1 MAKFVAGDPPA
12 EDAFMPYLLWGTLAL
27 CAVVVAASSIA
38 IALGGRGDARNA
50 ATKRIAIQ
58 AAASLPTPSLVELE
72 LARLTDTVRALSAD
86 RDRLAGRLE
95 QIERSMGDV
104 TASVTRERPV
114 APAAAP
120 AIPTVIAAPPT
131 QAPVAPRAA
140 VDSIAT
146 RTEFAV
152 DLGGDTSVE
161 ALRVLWAAMRGNHP
175 ALANL
180 KPLVSIRDGAKPGI
194 VELRLVAG
202 PLDNAAAAARICA
215 LLAVNH
221 VACQTAVFDGQRLAL
236 R

>member
-1 MAKFVAGDPPA
+1 MAKFGAGGPPA
-12 EDAFMPYLLWGTLAL
+12 EDAFAPYLLWGTLAL
-27 CAVVVAASSIA
+27 CAVVLAAASIA
-38 IALGGRGDARNA
+38 IAFGGRGDARNA
-50 ATKRIAIQ
+50 TAKRIAIQ
-58 AAASLPTPSLVELE
+58 APAPLPAPSLAELE
-72 LARLTDTVRALSAD
+72 LARLTDAVRALSAD

-114 APAAAP
+114 APP
-120 AIPTVIAAPPT
+120 A
-131 QAPVAPRAA
+131 QALVAPRAA

-152 DLGGDTSVE
+152 DLGGDISVE
-161 ALRVLWAAMRGNHP
+161 ALRALWATMQGNHP

-180 KPLVSIRDGAKPGI
+180 KPLVSIRDGAKPGV

-202 PLDNAAAAARICA
+202 PLANAAAAARICA

-221 VACQTAVFDGQRLAL
+221 VTCQTAVFDGQRLAL

>member
-1 MAKFVAGDPPA
+1 MAKFGAGGPPA
-12 EDAFMPYLLWGTLAL
+12 EDAFSPYLLWGTLAL
-27 CAVVVAASSIA
+27 CAVVLAAASIA
-38 IALGGRGDARNA
+38 IAFGGRGDVRNA
-50 ATKRIAIQ
+50 AAKRIAIQ
-58 AAASLPTPSLVELE
+58 AAPPLPTPSFAELE
-72 LARLTDTVRALSAD
+72 LARLSDAVRALSAD
-86 RDRLAGRLE
+86 RDRLATRLE
-95 QIERSMGDV
+95 QIERSFGDI

-114 APAAAP
+114 APAILPAA
-120 AIPTVIAAPPT
+120 AAPPA
-131 QAPVAPRAA
+131 QALVAPRAA

-161 ALRVLWAAMRGNHP
+161 ALRALWATMRGNHP

-180 KPLVSIRDGAKPGI
+180 KPLVSIREGAKPGV

-202 PLDNAAAAARICA
+202 PIANAAAAARICA
-215 LLAVNH
+215 LLAINH

>member
-1 MAKFVAGDPPA
+1 MAKFGAGGPPA
-12 EDAFMPYLLWGTLAL
+12 EDAFTPYLLWGTLAL
-27 CAVVVAASSIA
+27 CALVLAAASIA
-38 IALGGRGDARNA
+38 ITFGGRGDARNA
-50 ATKRIAIQ
+50 AKRIAIQ
-58 AAASLPTPSLVELE
+58 APVPLSTPSLAELE
-72 LARLTDTVRALSAD
+72 LARLSDAVRALSAD
-86 RDRLAGRLE
+86 RERLSARLE

-104 TASVTRERPV
+104 TASVMRERPV

-120 AIPTVIAAPPT
+120 ANPTLAVAPPA
-131 QAPVAPRAA
+131 QALAASRA

-161 ALRVLWAAMRGNHP
+161 ALRALWATMRGNHP

-180 KPLVSIRDGAKPGI
+180 KPLVSIRDGAKPGV

-202 PLDNAAAAARICA
+202 PLANAAAAARICA
-215 LLAVNH
+215 LLAINH
-221 VACQTAVFDGQRLAL
+221 VACQTAVSDGQRLAL

>member
-1 MAKFVAGDPPA
+1 MAKFGAGGPPA
-12 EDAFMPYLLWGTLAL
+12 EDAFTPYLLWGTLAL
-27 CAVVVAASSIA
+27 CAVVLAAASIA
-38 IALGGRGDARNA
+38 IAFGGRGDARNA
-50 ATKRIAIQ
+50 AAKRIAIQ
-58 AAASLPTPSLVELE
+58 ASAPLPAPSLAELE
-72 LARLTDTVRALSAD
+72 LARLSDTVRTLSAD

-95 QIERSMGDV
+95 QIERTMGDV

-114 APAAAP
+114 APT
-120 AIPTVIAAPPT
+120 IPTVAAAPPT
-131 QAPVAPRAA
+131 QAPVAPRA

-161 ALRVLWAAMRGNHP
+161 ALRVLWATMRGNHP

-180 KPLVSIRDGAKPGI
+180 KPLVSVRDGAKPGV

-202 PLDNAAAAARICA
+202 PLANAAAAARICA

-221 VACQTAVFDGQRLAL
+221 VACQTAVFDGQRLVL

>member
-1 MAKFVAGDPPA
+1 MAKFGAGGPPA
-12 EDAFMPYLLWGTLAL
+12 EDAFSPYLLWGTLAL
-27 CAVVVAASSIA
+27 CAVVLAAASVA
-38 IALGGRGDARNA
+38 IAFGGRGDARNA

-58 AAASLPTPSLVELE
+58 AAAPLPAPSFAELE
-72 LARLTDTVRALSAD
+72 LARLSDAVRALSAD

-104 TASVTRERPV
+104 TASITRERP
-114 APAAAP
+114 AAP
-120 AIPTVIAAPPT
+120 AIAPANPAIAVAPPAQAPAAP
-131 QAPVAPRAA
+131 RA

-161 ALRVLWAAMRGNHP
+161 ALRALWATMRGNHP

-180 KPLVSIRDGAKPGI
+180 KPLVSIRDGAKPGG
-194 VELRLVAG
+194 VELRLLAG
-202 PLDNAAAAARICA
+202 PLANAAAAARICA
-215 LLAVNH
+215 LLALNQ